1 MVHIVNTKNKNVQIG
16 YENGKVKY
24 YLTKSTEDLK
34 IPSLGFDTE
43 EEAELAVAVAKALKA
58 NGKDISNL
66 SKEMIYVLRVLGIK
80 NGWTE

>member
-16 YENGKVKY
+16 YEKGKVKY

-43 EEAELAVAVAKALKA
+43 EEAELAVAVAKALKVY
-58 NGKDISNL
+58 GKDISNL

>member
-16 YENGKVKY
+16 YEKGKVKY

-43 EEAELAVAVAKALKA
+43 EEAELAVAVEKTLKA
-58 NGKDISNL
+58 YGKDISNL
-66 SKEMIYVLRVLGIK
+66 SKEMIYALRVLGIK

>member
-1 MVHIVNTKNKNVQIG
+1 MVHIVNTKNNNVQIG
-16 YENGKVKY
+16 YEKGKVKY

-58 NGKDISNL
+58 YGKDISNL